1 MDNVKTPKYYIDKIL
16 KDIEFCIN
24 NLNDV
29 TIEKFNEDEVLSSA
43 ISFKFVQISENV
55 KKLPNKI
62 YDIYPNVPWM
72 KISGLRNRIV
82 HDYGSIQLDIIYDT
96 VKNNLPDLKIEIEK
110 IIKEKIMKLLFEIDK
125 KNYDN
130 DGKAF
135 IRPSARAIII
145 KNNKIYMVHS
155 LVYDYY
161 KFPGGGIE
169 NNESNIDALIRETKE
184 EAGLVVI
191 KDSIKEYGYVHR
203 VKKAKDPGYSIF
215 IQDNYYY
222 LCNVENNI
230 LEQQLDDYENF
241 EKFTLE
247 LVDPKIAIN
256 INRSK
261 EHGPKDLDMIE
272 REAKVLEL
280 LIKDGYFN

>member
-1 MDNVKTPKYYIDKIL
+1 
-16 KDIEFCIN
+16 
-24 NLNDV
+24 
-29 TIEKFNEDEVLSSA
+29 
-43 ISFKFVQISENV
+43 
-55 KKLPNKI
+55 
-62 YDIYPNVPWM
+62 
-72 KISGLRNRIV
+72 
-82 HDYGSIQLDIIYDT
+82 
-96 VKNNLPDLKIEIEK
+96 
-110 IIKEKIMKLLFEIDK
+110 MKLLFEIDK

-145 KNNKIYMVHS
+145 KDNKIYMVHS

-169 NNESNIDALIRETKE
+169 KNESTIDALIRETKE
-184 EAGLVVI
+184 EAGLIVI

-203 VKKAKDPGYSIF
+203 VQKADEPSYSKF

-222 LCNVENNI
+222 ICEVENKI

-256 INRSK
+256 INRNK

>member
-1 MDNVKTPKYYIDKIL
+1 
-16 KDIEFCIN
+16 
-24 NLNDV
+24 
-29 TIEKFNEDEVLSSA
+29 
-43 ISFKFVQISENV
+43 
-55 KKLPNKI
+55 
-62 YDIYPNVPWM
+62 
-72 KISGLRNRIV
+72 
-82 HDYGSIQLDIIYDT
+82 
-96 VKNNLPDLKIEIEK
+96 
-110 IIKEKIMKLLFEIDK
+110 MKLLFEIDK

-145 KNNKIYMVHS
+145 KDNKIYMVHS

-169 NNESNIDALIRETKE
+169 KDESTIDTLIRETKE
-184 EAGLVVI
+184 EAGLIVI

-203 VKKAKDPGYSIF
+203 VQKADEPSYSKF
-215 IQDNYYY
+215 VQDNYYY
-222 LCNVENNI
+222 ICDVENKI

-247 LVDPKIAIN
+247 LVDPKIVIN
-256 INRSK
+256 INRNK

>member
-1 MDNVKTPKYYIDKIL
+1 
-16 KDIEFCIN
+16 
-24 NLNDV
+24 
-29 TIEKFNEDEVLSSA
+29 
-43 ISFKFVQISENV
+43 
-55 KKLPNKI
+55 
-62 YDIYPNVPWM
+62 
-72 KISGLRNRIV
+72 
-82 HDYGSIQLDIIYDT
+82 
-96 VKNNLPDLKIEIEK
+96 
-110 IIKEKIMKLLFEIDK
+110 MKLLFELDK

-145 KNNKIYMVHS
+145 KDNKIYMVHS

-169 NNESNIDALIRETKE
+169 KNESTIDALIRETKE
-184 EAGLVVI
+184 EAGLIVI

-203 VKKAKDPGYSIF
+203 VQKADEPSYSKF
-215 IQDNYYY
+215 VQDNYYY
-222 LCNVENNI
+222 ICDVENKI

-256 INRSK
+256 INRNK

>member
-1 MDNVKTPKYYIDKIL
+1 M
-16 KDIEFCIN
+16 
-24 NLNDV
+24 
-29 TIEKFNEDEVLSSA
+29 
-43 ISFKFVQISENV
+43 
-55 KKLPNKI
+55 
-62 YDIYPNVPWM
+62 
-72 KISGLRNRIV
+72 R
-82 HDYGSIQLDIIYDT
+82 
-96 VKNNLPDLKIEIEK
+96 
-110 IIKEKIMKLLFEIDK
+110 LLFEIDLDDYNK
-125 KNYDN
+125 S
-130 DGKAF
+130 GKAF

-145 KNNKIYMVHS
+145 KDNKIYMVHS

-169 NNESNIDALIRETKE
+169 KNESNIDALIRETKE

-203 VKKAKDPGYSIF
+203 VKKAKDSGYSIF
-215 IQDNYYY
+215 IQDNFYYI
-222 LCNVENNI
+222 CDVENNI

-256 INRSK
+256 INRNK

-280 LIKDGYFN
+280 LIKEGYFR

>member
-1 MDNVKTPKYYIDKIL
+1 
-16 KDIEFCIN
+16 
-24 NLNDV
+24 
-29 TIEKFNEDEVLSSA
+29 
-43 ISFKFVQISENV
+43 
-55 KKLPNKI
+55 
-62 YDIYPNVPWM
+62 
-72 KISGLRNRIV
+72 
-82 HDYGSIQLDIIYDT
+82 
-96 VKNNLPDLKIEIEK
+96 
-110 IIKEKIMKLLFEIDK
+110 MKLLFEIDK

-145 KNNKIYMVHS
+145 KDNKIYMVHS

-169 NNESNIDALIRETKE
+169 KDESTIDALIRETKE
-184 EAGLVVI
+184 EAGLIVI
-191 KDSIKEYGYVHR
+191 KDSIKEYRYVYR
-203 VKKAKDPGYSIF
+203 VQKADEPSYSKF
-215 IQDNYYY
+215 IQDNFYYI
-222 LCNVENNI
+222 CDVENKI

-256 INRSK
+256 INRNK

>member
-1 MDNVKTPKYYIDKIL
+1 MR
-16 KDIEFCIN
+16 F
-24 NLNDV
+24 
-29 TIEKFNEDEVLSSA
+29 
-43 ISFKFVQISENV
+43 
-55 KKLPNKI
+55 
-62 YDIYPNVPWM
+62 
-72 KISGLRNRIV
+72 
-82 HDYGSIQLDIIYDT
+82 
-96 VKNNLPDLKIEIEK
+96 
-110 IIKEKIMKLLFEIDK
+110 LFEIDK

-135 IRPSARAIII
+135 IRPSARAVII
-145 KNNKIYMVHS
+145 KDNKIYMVHS

-169 NNESNIDALIRETKE
+169 KNESNIDALIRETAE

-203 VKKAKDPGYSIF
+203 IQKSDHEGISMF

-222 LCNVENNI
+222 LCDVEENRIN
-230 LEQQLDDYENF
+230 QKLDDYEDF

-247 LVDPKIAIN
+247 LIEPKIAIN
-256 INRSK
+256 TNRYK
-261 EHGPKDLDMIE
+261 NHGLKDQNMLE

-280 LIKDGYFN
+280 LIKDGYFH

>member
-1 MDNVKTPKYYIDKIL
+1 
-16 KDIEFCIN
+16 
-24 NLNDV
+24 
-29 TIEKFNEDEVLSSA
+29 
-43 ISFKFVQISENV
+43 
-55 KKLPNKI
+55 
-62 YDIYPNVPWM
+62 
-72 KISGLRNRIV
+72 
-82 HDYGSIQLDIIYDT
+82 
-96 VKNNLPDLKIEIEK
+96 
-110 IIKEKIMKLLFEIDK
+110 MKLLFEIDK

-130 DGKAF
+130 NGKAF
-135 IRPSARAIII
+135 VRPSARAIII

-184 EAGLVVI
+184 EAGLIVI

-203 VKKAKDPGYSIF
+203 VKKAKDPGYSMF

-261 EHGPKDLDMIE
+261 EHGP
-272 REAKVLEL
+272 VLQDC
-280 LIKDGYFN
+280 IQAQ

>member
-1 MDNVKTPKYYIDKIL
+1 
-16 KDIEFCIN
+16 
-24 NLNDV
+24 
-29 TIEKFNEDEVLSSA
+29 
-43 ISFKFVQISENV
+43 
-55 KKLPNKI
+55 
-62 YDIYPNVPWM
+62 
-72 KISGLRNRIV
+72 
-82 HDYGSIQLDIIYDT
+82 
-96 VKNNLPDLKIEIEK
+96 
-110 IIKEKIMKLLFEIDK
+110 MKLLFEIDK

-145 KNNKIYMVHS
+145 KDNKIYMVHS

-169 NNESNIDALIRETKE
+169 NNESTIDALIRETKE

-203 VKKAKDPGYSIF
+203 VQKADEPSYSKF
-215 IQDNYYY
+215 IQDNFYYI
-222 LCNVENNI
+222 CDVENKI
-230 LEQQLDDYENF
+230 LEQHLDDYENF

-256 INRSK
+256 INRNK

-272 REAKVLEL
+272 REAKVLES

>member
-1 MDNVKTPKYYIDKIL
+1 
-16 KDIEFCIN
+16 
-24 NLNDV
+24 
-29 TIEKFNEDEVLSSA
+29 
-43 ISFKFVQISENV
+43 
-55 KKLPNKI
+55 
-62 YDIYPNVPWM
+62 
-72 KISGLRNRIV
+72 
-82 HDYGSIQLDIIYDT
+82 
-96 VKNNLPDLKIEIEK
+96 
-110 IIKEKIMKLLFEIDK
+110 MKLLFVIDK

-130 DGKAF
+130 YGKAF
-135 IRPSARAIII
+135 VRPSARAIII
-145 KNNKIYMVHS
+145 KDNKIYMVHS
-155 LVYDYY
+155 IVYDYY

-169 NNESNIDALIRETKE
+169 ADESNIDALIRETKE

-191 KDSIKEYGYVHR
+191 KDSVKEYGFVHR
-203 VKKAKDPGYSIF
+203 IKKANDPGYSIF

-222 LCNVENNI
+222 ICDVENNI

-247 LVDPKIAIN
+247 LVDPRIAID
-256 INRSK
+256 INRNK

>member
-1 MDNVKTPKYYIDKIL
+1 
-16 KDIEFCIN
+16 
-24 NLNDV
+24 
-29 TIEKFNEDEVLSSA
+29 
-43 ISFKFVQISENV
+43 
-55 KKLPNKI
+55 
-62 YDIYPNVPWM
+62 
-72 KISGLRNRIV
+72 
-82 HDYGSIQLDIIYDT
+82 
-96 VKNNLPDLKIEIEK
+96 
-110 IIKEKIMKLLFEIDK
+110 
-125 KNYDN
+125 
-130 DGKAF
+130 
-135 IRPSARAIII
+135 
-145 KNNKIYMVHS
+145 MVHS
-155 LVYDYY
+155 LLYDYY

-169 NNESNIDALIRETKE
+169 KDESSIDAVIRETKE
-184 EAGLVVI
+184 EAGLIII

-203 VKKAKDPGYSIF
+203 VQKADEPSYSKF

-222 LCNVENNI
+222 ICDVENKI

-256 INRSK
+256 INRNK

>member
-1 MDNVKTPKYYIDKIL
+1 
-16 KDIEFCIN
+16 
-24 NLNDV
+24 
-29 TIEKFNEDEVLSSA
+29 
-43 ISFKFVQISENV
+43 
-55 KKLPNKI
+55 
-62 YDIYPNVPWM
+62 
-72 KISGLRNRIV
+72 
-82 HDYGSIQLDIIYDT
+82 
-96 VKNNLPDLKIEIEK
+96 
-110 IIKEKIMKLLFEIDK
+110 MKLLFEIDK

-145 KNNKIYMVHS
+145 KDNKIYMVHS

-169 NNESNIDALIRETKE
+169 KDESNIDALIRETAE

-203 VKKAKDPGYSIF
+203 IQKAKDPGYSMF
-215 IQDNYYY
+215 IQDNFYY
-222 LCNVENNI
+222 LCDVEERKINQN
-230 LEQQLDDYENF
+230 LDDYEDF

-256 INRSK
+256 ANRNSN
-261 EHGPKDLDMIE
+261 HGPKDLDMIE

-280 LIKDGYFN
+280 LIKEGYFN